1 MTVLT
6 VSLISN
12 SCLWICSSI
21 PSSTIKLSWKAK
33 SAEIDLILD
42 IGPNIDTNQDEVNQ
56 FPSELPRQGPSEN
69 FDKRSAANF
78 QINIDKQKIAQVVR
92 NLLSNALKFTP
103 KGGRI
108 TIKATVILVAAVDRY
123 TEVRRSATSLG
134 PSSDCSLSPPYF
146 RFEVTDTGPG
156 ISAVSLISLLMLQF
170 TNSGQS
176 SNSTFKLPLINFFL

>member
-1 MTVLT
+1 VTVLT

-103 KGGRI
+103 KGGKI
-108 TIKATVILVAAVDRY
+108 TIKATVTLNPRCERHADTLPPVEGA
-123 TEVRRSATSLG
+123 E
-134 PSSDCSLSPPYF
+134 PCPDCSLSPPYF

-156 ISAVSLISLLMLQF
+156 ISSVSDCV
-170 TNSGQS
+170 
-176 SNSTFKLPLINFFL
+176 